1 MAEIDG
7 VREYDR
13 IRRFLGR
20 IYLYGFF
27 SREDF
32 ARQGDAGGKKDY
44 DYGAKLIRAI
54 FPDSEEAAL
63 WHEGK
68 KYLRIQR
75 VYARSGESRLADS
88 YMLHTLDVKEELP
101 ELLYLLSALAA
112 GKKSMSELCSLVE
125 LHTAD
130 EDTFR
135 YPTVRRRVL
144 ELVEYGYAEKRGSVF
159 TLAED
164 GLAALTDGELR
175 QLLDFVGF
183 AEGVA
188 YPRAAGSF
196 LRRTVRRELLRRGL
210 PMPEASPLLLRH
222 SVNANV
228 FDEELAY
235 QLLELMGQGRAALLS
250 LPPRQS
256 APGKKPEPF
265 TVTSWPVALRADARL
280 GRWYLMS
287 VENGRPMLRRLR
299 NVRSVKPGEPLP
311 EEYPAARAAAES
323 RFARS
328 AFSGAVPAG
337 KPVLVRARLRFEDA
351 PGMLEQF
358 RREIRLGEIVEEP
371 EGLVYQ
377 AQVNDP
383 LELRPL
389 LRMYAPWLR
398 VLPGDHRLD
407 GQVRQDLEELRRR
420 LREGESDETA
430 E

>member
-32 ARQGDAGGKKDY
+32 AKQGGVGSKKDY

-75 VYARSGESRLADS
+75 VYAKSGESRLADS
-88 YMLHTLDVKEELP
+88 YMLHTLDVAEELP
-101 ELLYLLSALAA
+101 ELLYLLGALAA
-112 GKKSMSELCSLVE
+112 GKETMGGLCSLVE

-135 YPTVRRRVL
+135 YSTVRRRVL
-144 ELVEYGYAEKRGSVF
+144 ELVEYGYAEKQRGGF

-164 GLAALTDGELR
+164 GLASLTDRELR

-210 PMPEASPLLLRH
+210 ALPGGSPLLLRH

-228 FDEELAY
+228 FDEELVY
-235 QLLELMGQGRAALLS
+235 QLLELMAQGRTAQLG
-250 LPPRQS
+250 LPSR
-256 APGKKPEPF
+256 PGSEKKTY
-265 TVTSWPVALRADARL
+265 TVESWPVALRADARL

-287 VENGRPMLRRLR
+287 VENGRPMLRRLK
-299 NVRSVKPGEPLP
+299 NIQSVKPGAPLP
-311 EEYPAARAAAES
+311 EDYPAERERTRAVFS
-323 RFARS
+323 KS
-328 AFSGAVPAG
+328 AFSSAVPAG
-337 KPVLVRARLRFEDA
+337 EPVLVRARLRFEGA
-351 PGMLEQF
+351 EGMLEQF
-358 RREIRLGEIVEEP
+358 RRELRLGEVIEEP

-377 AQVNDP
+377 AWVNDP
-383 LELRPL
+383 RELRPL

-398 VLPGDHRLD
+398 VLPGDHHLD
-407 GQVRQDLEELRRR
+407 EQVRQDLEEMRRS
-420 LREGESDETA
+420 LGEDDHETA

>member
-32 ARQGDAGGKKDY
+32 ARQGGAGGKKDY

-175 QLLDFVGF
+175 QLL
-183 AEGVA
+183 
-188 YPRAAGSF
+188 
-196 LRRTVRRELLRRGL
+196 RRGL

-228 FDEELAY
+228 FDEELVY

-299 NVRSVKPGEPLP
+299 NIRSVKPGEPLP

-383 LELRPL
+383 LELRSL

-420 LREGESDETA
+420 LREGESDKPSGDTCA
-430 E
+430 PAGVVP

>member
-20 IYLYGFF
+20 IYVYGFF

-32 ARQGDAGGKKDY
+32 AKQGGVGSKKDY

-68 KYLRIQR
+68 KYPRIQR
-75 VYARSGESRLADS
+75 VYAKSGESRLADS
-88 YMLHTLDVKEELP
+88 YMLHTLDVTEELP
-101 ELLYLLSALAA
+101 ELLYLLGALAA
-112 GKKSMSELCSLVE
+112 GKEAMGALCSLVE

-135 YPTVRRRVL
+135 YSTVRRRVL
-144 ELVEYGYAEKRGSVF
+144 ELVEYGYAEKQRGGF

-164 GLAALTDGELR
+164 GLASLTDRELR

-196 LRRTVRRELLRRGL
+196 LRRTVQRELLRRGL
-210 PMPEASPLLLRH
+210 ALPGGSPLLLRH

-228 FDEELAY
+228 FDEELVY
-235 QLLELMGQGRAALLS
+235 QLLELMAQGRTAQLG
-250 LPPRQS
+250 LPSR
-256 APGKKPEPF
+256 PGSEKKTY
-265 TVTSWPVALRADARL
+265 TVESWPVVLRADARL

-287 VENGRPMLRRLR
+287 VENGRPMLRRLK
-299 NVRSVKPGEPLP
+299 NIQSVKPGAPLP
-311 EEYPAARAAAES
+311 EAYPEAREQAKALFSKA
-323 RFARS
+323 
-328 AFSGAVPAG
+328 AFSSAVPAG
-337 KPVLVRARLRFEDA
+337 EPVLVRARLRFEGA
-351 PGMLEQF
+351 AGMLEQF
-358 RREIRLGEIVEEP
+358 RRELRLGEIIEEP
-371 EGLVYQ
+371 EGLVYR
-377 AQVNDP
+377 AWVNDP

-398 VLPGDHRLD
+398 VLPGDHHLD
-407 GQVRQDLEELRRR
+407 GQVRQDLEEMRRR
-420 LREGESDETA
+420 LGEDDYETA